1 MDSLE
6 YNGTFYVDTK
16 RDDDYIGIAFNYQ
29 SNRRFML
36 ISWKQISQTFWKEVT
51 SFARSGIQIQVVDS
65 NSGPG
70 RSLRNALWNSG
81 NSHRQVGSNS
91 SKTDT
96 NLNKLA

>member
-6 YNGTFYVDTK
+6 YNGTFNVDTK

-36 ISWKQISQTFWKEVT
+36 ISWKQVNQTFWKEAT
-51 SFARSGIQIQVVDS
+51 SFARSGIQIQVVNS

-70 RSLRNALWNSG
+70 KSLRNALWNSG
-81 NSHRQVGSNS
+81 NSHRQVGNRNS
-91 SKTDT
+91 KID
-96 NLNKLA
+96 NILNKLV